1 MRGDSVQGG
10 LLARLG
16 DVSTGGRLV
25 DLVQTRIDEFLD
37 ARSPIVAAISDD
49 TAPMSD
55 ISRDFLR
62 FGKRFRARF
71 AYWGWQ
77 SVQGVDDPAD
87 LFGDGRRND
96 LPAVVGVA
104 ASLELFHA
112 AALVHD
118 DLIDASD
125 TRRGA
130 PAAHRR
136 FALEHRDRGFL
147 GDATRFGDSAGV
159 LLGDLLLVWSD
170 ELFAE
175 SLDQL
180 SDRDN
185 ARAARAEFNRMRTEV
200 TAGQYLDIVA
210 EASWPHVREGRE
222 VETALNVITYK
233 SAKYSIEAPLAI
245 GASLGGASLA
255 QMAALREFG
264 LPLGIAFQL
273 RDDLLGVYGD
283 SELTGKPAGDDL
295 VEGKRTVLVA
305 LARRAL
311 TPSARR
317 TVDELLG
324 DPELTDEQIR
334 MLQDTI
340 RASGA
345 IEEVEAMISAN
356 VDSALDAI
364 EGAPLTA
371 DSRDALTR
379 LAESI
384 SVRTS

>member
-1 MRGDSVQGG
+1 
-10 LLARLG
+10 
-16 DVSTGGRLV
+16 VSTGGRLV

-49 TAPMSD
+49 TAPLSE

-77 SVQGVDDPAD
+77 SVQGTDDPAD
-87 LFGDGRRND
+87 LFGDGRRSD

-104 ASLELFHA
+104 AALELFHA

-125 TRRGA
+125 TRRGS

-136 FALEHRDRGFL
+136 FERAHRDRGFL
-147 GDATRFGDSAGV
+147 GDATRFGDSAGI

-283 SELTGKPAGDDL
+283 SALTGKPTGDDL

-324 DPELTDEQIR
+324 DPELTAEQIL
-334 MLQDTI
+334 MLQETI
-340 RASGA
+340 RAAGA

-364 EGAPLTA
+364 EGAPLTVDA
-371 DSRDALTR
+371 RDALTR

-384 SVRTS
+384 SIRAS

>member
-1 MRGDSVQGG
+1 M
-10 LLARLG
+10 
-16 DVSTGGRLV
+16 STGGRLV

-37 ARSPIVAAISDD
+37 DRSPILAAISDD

-77 SVQGVDDPAD
+77 SVQGTDDPSD
-87 LFGDGRRND
+87 LFGDGRRSD
-96 LPAVVGVA
+96 LPAVIGVA
-104 ASLELFHA
+104 AALELFHA

-136 FALEHRDRGFL
+136 FEREHRQRGFL
-147 GDATRFGDSAGV
+147 GDAVRFGDSAGI

-175 SLDQL
+175 SIDKL
-180 SDRDN
+180 SDRQN
-185 ARAARAEFNRMRTEV
+185 ARAARAEFNRMRTDV

-222 VETALNVITYK
+222 VDSALTVITYK

-283 SELTGKPAGDDL
+283 SELTGKPTGDDL

-324 DPELTDEQIR
+324 DPDLTGEQIL
-334 MLQDTI
+334 MLQETI

-356 VDSALDAI
+356 VENALDAI

-384 SVRTS
+384 SVRAS

>member
-1 MRGDSVQGG
+1 VQN
-10 LLARLG
+10 
-16 DVSTGGRLV
+16 
-25 DLVQTRIDEFLD
+25 RIDEFLD
-37 ARSPIVAAISDD
+37 ARAPILAAIADD
-49 TAPMSD
+49 TAPMES

-77 SVQGVDDPAD
+77 SVQGMDDPSD
-87 LFGDGRRND
+87 LVAGTGGRD

-104 ASLELFHA
+104 AALELFHA

-130 PAAHRR
+130 PAAHLR
-136 FALEHRDRGFL
+136 FRSEHRDRNFL
-147 GDATRFGDSAGV
+147 GDASRFGDSAAI

-175 SLDQL
+175 SLDRL

-185 ARAARAEFNRMRTEV
+185 ARAARAEFNRMRTDV

-210 EASWPHVREGRE
+210 EASWPHVAEGRE
-222 VETALNVITYK
+222 VEKAITVITYK

-245 GASLGGASLA
+245 GASMGGASLA

-273 RDDLLGVYGD
+273 RDDLLGVFGD
-283 SELTGKPAGDDL
+283 SEVTGKPAGDDL
-295 VEGKRTVLVA
+295 VEGKRTVLI
-305 LARRAL
+305 AL
-311 TPSARR
+311 TRRSLPPSARR

-324 DPELTDEQIR
+324 DPELTPDQIR

-345 IEEVEAMISAN
+345 IDEVERLIAEN
-356 VDSALDAI
+356 VERGLDALD
-364 EGAPLTA
+364 GAPLTA
-371 DSRDALTR
+371 DARDALSR
-379 LAESI
+379 LADSI
-384 SVRTS
+384 SVRTA

>member
-1 MRGDSVQGG
+1 M
-10 LLARLG
+10 
-16 DVSTGGRLV
+16 STGGRLV
-25 DLVQTRIDEFLD
+25 DLVQNRIDEFLD
-37 ARSPIVAAISDD
+37 ARVPILAAISDD
-49 TAPMSD
+49 TAP
-55 ISRDFLR
+55 IEVVSRDFLR

-77 SVQGVDDPAD
+77 SVQGTGSSDDV
-87 LFGDGRRND
+87 FGDSRSRD
-96 LPAVVGVA
+96 VPAVVGVA
-104 ASLELFHA
+104 AALELFHA

-130 PAAHRR
+130 PSAHRR
-136 FALEHRDRGFL
+136 FEREHRDRSFV
-147 GDATRFGDSAGV
+147 GDATRFGDSSAI

-185 ARAARAEFNRMRTEV
+185 ARAARAEFNRMRTDV

-222 VETALNVITYK
+222 VDTAITVITYK

-245 GASLGGASLA
+245 GASLGGASLP

-273 RDDLLGVYGD
+273 RDDLLGVFGD
-283 SELTGKPAGDDL
+283 SEVTGKPTGDDL

-311 TPSARR
+311 PTSARR

-324 DPELTDEQIR
+324 DPELTLEQVQ
-334 MLQDTI
+334 MLQETI
-340 RASGA
+340 RGSGA
-345 IEEVEAMISAN
+345 IDEVEQLIASN
-356 VDSALDAI
+356 VERALQALD
-364 EGAPLTA
+364 GAPLTSDA
-371 DSRDALTR
+371 RDALSR
-379 LAESI
+379 LADSI
-384 SVRTS
+384 SVRTA

>member
-1 MRGDSVQGG
+1 M
-10 LLARLG
+10 ARLG
-16 DVSTGGRLV
+16 GVSTGGRLV
-25 DLVQTRIDEFLD
+25 DLVQNRIDEFLD
-37 ARSPIVAAISDD
+37 ARAPILAAISDD
-49 TAPMSD
+49 TAPIEV

-77 SVQGVDDPAD
+77 SVQGTGSSDDVFED
-87 LFGDGRRND
+87 SRSRDV
-96 LPAVVGVA
+96 PAVVGVA
-104 ASLELFHA
+104 AALELFHA

-130 PAAHRR
+130 PSAHRR
-136 FALEHRDRGFL
+136 FEREHRDRSFV
-147 GDATRFGDSAGV
+147 GDATRFGDSSAL

-185 ARAARAEFNRMRTEV
+185 ARAARAEFNRMRTDV

-222 VETALNVITYK
+222 VDTAITVITYK

-245 GASLGGASLA
+245 GASLGGASLP

-264 LPLGIAFQL
+264 LPLGVAFQL
-273 RDDLLGVYGD
+273 RDDLLGVFGD
-283 SELTGKPAGDDL
+283 SEVTGKPTGDDL

-311 TPSARR
+311 PTSARR
-317 TVDELLG
+317 TMDELLG
-324 DPELTDEQIR
+324 DPELTLEQVQ
-334 MLQDTI
+334 MLQETI
-340 RASGA
+340 RGSGA
-345 IEEVEAMISAN
+345 IDEVEQLIASN
-356 VDSALDAI
+356 VERALEALD
-364 EGAPLTA
+364 GAPLTA
-371 DSRDALTR
+371 DARDALSR
-379 LAESI
+379 LADSI
-384 SVRTS
+384 SVRTA

>member
-1 MRGDSVQGG
+1 
-10 LLARLG
+10 
-16 DVSTGGRLV
+16 VSTEGRLV
-25 DLVQTRIDEFLD
+25 DLVQNRIDEFLD
-37 ARSPIVAAISDD
+37 ARLPILAAISDD
-49 TAPMSD
+49 TAPMGEV
-55 ISRDFLR
+55 SRDFLR

-77 SVQGVDDPAD
+77 SVQGADDRAD
-87 LFGDGRRND
+87 LFGDGSRRD
-96 LPAVVGVA
+96 LPAVIGVA
-104 ASLELFHA
+104 AALELFHA

-136 FALEHRDRGFL
+136 FEQVHRDRGFL
-147 GDATRFGDSAGV
+147 GDAERFGSSAGT

-175 SLDQL
+175 SLDRL
-180 SDRDN
+180 ADRGN
-185 ARAARAEFNRMRTEV
+185 ARAARAEFNRMRTDV

-210 EASWPHVREGRE
+210 EASWPHVRPGLE
-222 VETALNVITYK
+222 VDTALTVITYK

-283 SELTGKPAGDDL
+283 TELTGKPAGDDL
-295 VEGKRTVLVA
+295 VEGKRTVLIA
-305 LARRAL
+305 LARQAIP
-311 TPSARR
+311 TSARR

-324 DPELTDEQIR
+324 DPELTHEQIL
-334 MLQDTI
+334 MLQETI

-345 IEEVEAMISAN
+345 IDEVERMITEN
-356 VDSALDAI
+356 VDLALESLD
-364 EGAPLTA
+364 GAPLTA
-371 DSRDALTR
+371 DALDALSR

-384 SVRTS
+384 SVRAS

>member
-1 MRGDSVQGG
+1 M
-10 LLARLG
+10 
-16 DVSTGGRLV
+16 STGGRLV
-25 DLVQTRIDEFLD
+25 DLVQNRIDEFLD
-37 ARSPIVAAISDD
+37 AHVPILTAVADD
-49 TAPMSD
+49 TVPLGD

-77 SVQGVDDPAD
+77 SVQGADDPAD
-87 LFGDGRRND
+87 FFGDARRGD
-96 LPAVVGVA
+96 LPAVIGVA
-104 ASLELFHA
+104 AALELFHA

-136 FALEHRDRGFL
+136 FERVHRDGGFL
-147 GDATRFGDSAGV
+147 GDAARFGESSGV

-170 ELFAE
+170 ELFAD
-175 SLDQL
+175 SLDRL
-180 SDRDN
+180 ADRGN
-185 ARAARAEFNRMRTEV
+185 ARAARAEFNRMRTDV

-222 VETALNVITYK
+222 VDTALNVITFK

-283 SELTGKPAGDDL
+283 AEVTGKPAGDDL

-305 LARRAL
+305 LARQAL
-311 TPSARR
+311 PPSARR

-324 DPELTDEQIR
+324 DPELTPEQIA
-334 MLQDTI
+334 MLQETI

-345 IEEVEAMISAN
+345 IDEVERMITEN
-356 VDSALDAI
+356 VDLALDSLD
-364 EGAPLTA
+364 GAPLTGDA
-371 DSRDALTR
+371 LDALTR

-384 SVRTS
+384 SVRSS

>member
-1 MRGDSVQGG
+1 
-10 LLARLG
+10 
-16 DVSTGGRLV
+16 VSTGGRLV
-25 DLVQTRIDEFLD
+25 DLVQRRLDEFLD
-37 ARSPIVAAISDD
+37 ARAPILAAISHD
-49 TAPMSD
+49 TAPLGD

-71 AYWGWQ
+71 CYWGWQ
-77 SVQGVDDPAD
+77 SVQGLDDAVDF
-87 LFGDGRRND
+87 FGDTSSRD
-96 LPAVVGVA
+96 VPAVVGVA
-104 ASLELFHA
+104 TALELFHA

-130 PAAHRR
+130 PSAHRR
-136 FALEHRDRGFL
+136 FEREHRDRDFV
-147 GDATRFGDSAGV
+147 GDATRFGDSSAI

-170 ELFAE
+170 ELFAD
-175 SLDQL
+175 SIDRLA
-180 SDRDN
+180 DRDN
-185 ARAARAEFNRMRTEV
+185 ARAARAEFNRMRTDV

-210 EASWPHVREGRE
+210 EASWPHVRPGDE
-222 VETALNVITYK
+222 VGTAVNVITYK

-283 SELTGKPAGDDL
+283 SSVTGKPAGDDL
-295 VEGKRTVLVA
+295 VEGKRTVLIA
-305 LARRAL
+305 CARQNL
-311 TPSARR
+311 PTSARH

-324 DPELTDEQIR
+324 DPDLTEEQVR
-334 MLQDTI
+334 MLQETI

-345 IEEVEAMISAN
+345 IDEVERMISEN
-356 VDSALDAI
+356 VERALDAL
-364 EGAPLTA
+364 EDAPLTA
-371 DSRDALTR
+371 DARGALSR

-384 SVRTS
+384 SVRTA

>member
-1 MRGDSVQGG
+1 
-10 LLARLG
+10 
-16 DVSTGGRLV
+16 VSTGGRLV
-25 DLVQTRIDEFLD
+25 DLVQNRIDEFLD
-37 ARSPIVAAISDD
+37 ARAPILASISDD
-49 TAPMSD
+49 TAPMGA

-77 SVQGVDDPAD
+77 SVQGLDDPGD
-87 LFGDGRRND
+87 FFGDDSRRD
-96 LPAVVGVA
+96 VPAVVGVA
-104 ASLELFHA
+104 AALELFHA

-136 FALEHRDRGFL
+136 FEAEHRDRSFV
-147 GDATRFGDSAGV
+147 GDARRFGDSAGI

-175 SLDQL
+175 SLDRL

-185 ARAARAEFNRMRTEV
+185 ARAARAEFNRMRTDV

-222 VETALNVITYK
+222 VDTALNVITFK

-273 RDDLLGVYGD
+273 RDDLLGVFGD
-283 SELTGKPAGDDL
+283 SEVTGKPAGDDL
-295 VEGKRTVLVA
+295 LEGKRTVLI
-305 LARRAL
+305 AL
-311 TPSARR
+311 TRQALPVSARR

-324 DPELTDEQIR
+324 DPELDGDQVR
-334 MLQDTI
+334 MLQETI

-345 IEEVEAMISAN
+345 IDEVERLIVAN
-356 VDSALDAI
+356 VDRARAAI
-364 EGAPLTA
+364 EDAPLAPDAVEALWALA
-371 DSRDALTR
+371 DSVT
-379 LAESI
+379 
-384 SVRTS
+384 VRVA